1 MFDIAIQSLR
11 NRALTAT
18 LAVIAIAMSV
28 ALILSVDKIRRDARA
43 SFLQTVSGTDLI
55 VGARSGSVQL
65 LLYSVFRM
73 GSATNNVSW
82 ESIEDLKSRKAVD
95 WLVPLSLG
103 DSHRGYRV
111 LGTSQEYFQYYKY
124 GNKRDLEFAQGSMFD
139 DVFDAVLGSEV
150 AKQLQYSLGQSI
162 VVAHGTGSVGIVEH
176 ENQPFTVSG
185 ILAPTG
191 TPVDQTV
198 HVSLEGIEAMHVDW
212 QSGMQVPGEGTDA
225 DTIRQMDLSPNAV
238 TAALI
243 GLKSRGSVF
252 REQRAVNTYRQEPLL
267 AILPG
272 VAMQELWALVRV
284 FENALLVVSSF
295 VLLAGLVNLVSVL
308 FAGLNE
314 RRREM
319 AILRASGA
327 RPGHIFRLL
336 CAESALLSAVGIC
349 IGVLVHYLVVGLVS
363 VWAQA
368 RFGIDLSPTLP
379 GMRDLLILLLVFM
392 SGVAVGCL
400 PAWRAYRQSVSDGMA
415 QRL

>member
-1 MFDIAIQSLR
+1 MLDIAIQSLR
-11 NRALTAT
+11 NRALTAA
-18 LAVIAIAMSV
+18 LAVVAIAMSV

-43 SFLQTVSGTDLI
+43 SFLQTVSGADLI

-82 ESIEDLKSRKAVD
+82 ESIEDIKSRKAVD

-103 DSHRGYRV
+103 DSHKGYRV
-111 LGTSQEYFQYYKY
+111 LGTTIEYFEHYKY
-124 GNKRDLEFAQGSMFD
+124 GNKRSLTLAQGEKFD
-139 DVFDAVLGSEV
+139 DVFDVVLGSAV
-150 AKQLQYSLGQSI
+150 ANQLQYGIGQSI
-162 VVAHGTGSVGIVEH
+162 VVAHGTGSVGLVEH
-176 ENQPFTVSG
+176 DNQPFTVSG

-191 TPVDQTV
+191 TPVDNTL

-212 QSGMQVPGEGTDA
+212 QSGMKVPGDGTDI
-225 DTIRQMDLSPNAV
+225 DTIRKMDLSPKQV
-238 TAALI
+238 TAALV
-243 GLKSRGSVF
+243 GLKSRGTVF
-252 REQRAVNTYRQEPLL
+252 REQRAINTYREEPLL

-272 VAMQELWALVRV
+272 VAMTELWSLVKV

-336 CAESALLSAVGIC
+336 CAESALLSAIGIM
-349 IGVLVHYLVVGLVS
+349 IGTLVHYLVVGIVS

-368 RFGIDLSPTLP
+368 RFGIDMSLSLP
-379 GMRDLLILLLVFM
+379 NARDLMILLLVFVA
-392 SGVAVGCL
+392 GVAVGCL
-400 PAWRAYRQSVSDGMA
+400 PAWRAYRQSVADGMA

>member
-1 MFDIAIQSLR
+1 MLDIAIQSLR

-18 LAVIAIAMSV
+18 LAVVAIAMSV

-43 SFLQTVSGTDLI
+43 SFLQTVSGADLI

-82 ESIEDLKSRKAVD
+82 ESIEDIKSRKAVD

-103 DSHRGYRV
+103 DSHKGFRV
-111 LGTSQEYFQYYKY
+111 LGTTVEYFEYYKY
-124 GNKRDLEFAQGSMFD
+124 GNKRSLQIEQGEKFD
-139 DVFDAVLGSEV
+139 DVFDVVLGSAV
-150 AKQLQYSLGQSI
+150 AKQLQYAIGQSI
-162 VVAHGTGSVGIVEH
+162 VVSHGTGSAGLVQH
-176 ENQPFTVSG
+176 DNQPFTVSG
-185 ILAPTG
+185 ILSPTG
-191 TPVDQTV
+191 TPVDNTL

-212 QSGMQVPGEGTDA
+212 QSGMKVPGEGTDN
-225 DTIRQMDLSPNAV
+225 DTIRKMDLSPKQV
-238 TAALI
+238 TAALL
-243 GLKSRGSVF
+243 GLKSRGTVF
-252 REQRAVNTYRQEPLL
+252 REQRAINTYREEPLL

-272 VAMQELWALVRV
+272 VAMTELWSLVRV
-284 FENALLVVSSF
+284 FENALLVISSF

-336 CAESALLSAVGIC
+336 CAESALLSAIGIA
-349 IGVLVHYLVVGLVS
+349 IGALVHYLVVGIVS
-363 VWAQA
+363 VWAQS
-368 RFGIDLSPTLP
+368 RFGIDLSLSLP
-379 GMRDLLILLLVFM
+379 DGRDLMILLLVFVA
-392 SGVAVGCL
+392 GVAVGCL
-400 PAWRAYRQSVSDGMA
+400 PAWRAYRQSVADGMA

>member
-1 MFDIAIQSLR
+1 MLDIAIQSLR

-43 SFLQTVSGTDLI
+43 SFLQTVSGADLI

-82 ESIEDLKSRKAVD
+82 ESIEDIKSRKAVD

-103 DSHRGYRV
+103 DSHKGFRV
-111 LGTSQEYFQYYKY
+111 LGTTVEYFEHYKY
-124 GNKRDLEFAQGSMFD
+124 GNKRSLEIDQGEKFD
-139 DVFDAVLGSEV
+139 DVFDVVLGSAV
-150 AKQLQYSLGQSI
+150 AKQLQYGIGQSI
-162 VVAHGTGSVGIVEH
+162 VVSHGTGSAGLVQH
-176 ENQPFTVSG
+176 DNQPFTVSG
-185 ILAPTG
+185 ILSPTG
-191 TPVDQTV
+191 TPVDNTL

-212 QSGMQVPGEGTDA
+212 QSGMKVPGEGTDN
-225 DTIRQMDLSPNAV
+225 DTIRKMDLSPKQV
-238 TAALI
+238 TAALL
-243 GLKSRGSVF
+243 GLKSRGTVF
-252 REQRAVNTYRQEPLL
+252 REQRAINTYREEPLL

-272 VAMQELWALVRV
+272 VAMTELWSLVRV
-284 FENALLVVSSF
+284 FENALLVISSF

-336 CAESALLSAVGIC
+336 CAESALLSAIGIA
-349 IGVLVHYLVVGLVS
+349 IGALVHYLVVGIVS
-363 VWAQA
+363 VWAQS
-368 RFGIDLSPTLP
+368 RFGIDLSLSLP
-379 GMRDLLILLLVFM
+379 DGRDLMILLLVFVA
-392 SGVAVGCL
+392 GVAVGCL
-400 PAWRAYRQSVSDGMA
+400 PAWRAYRQSVADGMA

>member
-1 MFDIAIQSLR
+1 MLDIAIQSLR

-43 SFLQTVSGTDLI
+43 SFLQTVSGADLI

-82 ESIEDLKSRKAVD
+82 ESIEDIKSRKAVD

-103 DSHRGYRV
+103 DSHKGFRV
-111 LGTSQEYFQYYKY
+111 LGTTVEYFEHYKY
-124 GNKRDLEFAQGSMFD
+124 GNKRSLEIDQGEKFD
-139 DVFDAVLGSEV
+139 DVFDVVLGSAV
-150 AKQLQYSLGQSI
+150 AKQLQYGIGQSI
-162 VVAHGTGSVGIVEH
+162 VVSHGTGSAGLVQH
-176 ENQPFTVSG
+176 DNQPFTVSG
-185 ILAPTG
+185 ILSPTG
-191 TPVDQTV
+191 TPVDNTL

-212 QSGMQVPGEGTDA
+212 QSGMKVPGEGTDN
-225 DTIRQMDLSPNAV
+225 DTIRKMDLSPKQV
-238 TAALI
+238 TAALL
-243 GLKSRGSVF
+243 GLKSRGTVF
-252 REQRAVNTYRQEPLL
+252 REQRAINTYREEPLL

-272 VAMQELWALVRV
+272 VAMTELWSLVRV
-284 FENALLVVSSF
+284 FENALLVISSF

-336 CAESALLSAVGIC
+336 CAESALLSAIGIA
-349 IGVLVHYLVVGLVS
+349 IGALVHYLVVGVVS
-363 VWAQA
+363 VWAQS
-368 RFGIDLSPTLP
+368 RFGIDLSLSLP
-379 GMRDLLILLLVFM
+379 DGRDLMILLLVFVA
-392 SGVAVGCL
+392 GVAVGCL
-400 PAWRAYRQSVSDGMA
+400 PAWRAYRQSVADGMA

>member
-1 MFDIAIQSLR
+1 MLDIAIQSVR

-28 ALILSVDKIRRDARA
+28 ALILSVDKIRRDARS
-43 SFLQTVSGTDLI
+43 SFLQTVSGADLI

-82 ESIEDLKSRKAVD
+82 ESIEDIKSRKAID

-103 DSHRGYRV
+103 DSHRGFRV
-111 LGTSQEYFQYYKY
+111 LGTSKEYFEYYKY
-124 GNKRDLEFAQGSMFD
+124 GKQRSLVIDQGVMFD

-150 AKQLQYSLGQSI
+150 AKQLQYSLDQSI
-162 VVAHGTGSVGIVEH
+162 VVAHGTGSVGLVEH
-176 ENQPFTVSG
+176 ENQPFRVSG

-191 TPVDQTV
+191 TPVDNTV
-198 HVSLEGIEAMHVDW
+198 HVSLAGIEVMHVDW
-212 QSGMQVPGEGTDA
+212 QSGMQVPGEGTDP
-225 DTIRQMDLSPNAV
+225 DTIRNMDLSPRAV
-238 TAALI
+238 TAALV
-243 GLKSRGSVF
+243 GLKSRGTVF
-252 REQRAVNTYRQEPLL
+252 REQRAINTYREEPLL

-272 VAMQELWALVRV
+272 VAMQELWSLVRV

-336 CAESALLSAVGIC
+336 CAESALLSAVGI
-349 IGVLVHYLVVGLVS
+349 IFGVLAHYLVVGLVS
-363 VWAQA
+363 VWAKA
-368 RFGIDLSPTLP
+368 RFGIDLSLSLP
-379 GMRDLLILLLVFM
+379 NWRDLLILLLVFVA
-392 SGVAVGCL
+392 GVAVGCL
-400 PAWRAYRQSVSDGMA
+400 PAWRAYRQSVADGMA